1 MNKQALVDA
10 LNGVKLSSEDYR
22 SQPNLDQVS
31 QLLESDEID
40 LQKLKSLIISYGIPT
55 SQRATIW
62 KLMLGYLPPAR
73 SQWEETVRA
82 KRATYKARAA
92 AYNESIRSGS
102 IEKKKV
108 LKDISVDIPRSYIE
122 GYQGVCGDE
131 GVRMAVKR
139 MLYVWAS
146 NDAIGYYQGMM
157 DLIYAVFI
165 VNLTE
170 GMEDR
175 GISDLKRFVGKIGN
189 EERVEEFMG
198 NVEAD
203 TFYCFD
209 GLMKF
214 LGVFIYNYFKNI
226 FK

>member
-40 LQKLKSLIISYGIPT
+40 LQKLKSLIISYGVPT

-214 LGVFIYNYFKNI
+214 LGVFIYKYF
-226 FK
+226 

>member
-10 LNGVKLSSEDYR
+10 LNEVKLSSEDYR

-40 LQKLKSLIISYGIPT
+40 LQKLKSLIISYGVPT

-214 LGVFIYNYFKNI
+214 LGVFIYNYF
-226 FK
+226 